1 MKKNGQN
8 ITYTVDH
15 DIPVAE
21 LTSLYNSVGWTG
33 YTDHPEKMEKILQ
46 GSLYHL
52 SAWDDQ
58 TLVGLIRT
66 VGDDASVLF
75 IQDILVHPDYQRKQ
89 IGSTLVQ
96 SVLERFAHIRQT
108 VLLTDNTEKTEAFYT
123 SLGFA
128 SASKVESVAFIKM
141 NWQA

>member
-1 MKKNGQN
+1 MKTNSMTL
-8 ITYTVDH
+8 TYTAASSIH
-15 DIPVAE
+15 TTE
-21 LTSLYNSVGWTG
+21 LTALYNSVGWTG
-33 YTDHPEKMEKILQ
+33 YTEHPEKMEKILQ

-52 SAWDDQ
+52 SAWDNQ
-58 TLVGLIRT
+58 KLVGLIRA
-66 VGDDASVLF
+66 VGDDASILY
-75 IQDILVHPDYQRKQ
+75 IQDILVHPDYQRKG
-89 IGSTLVQ
+89 IGSTLVN